1 MALIYVGID
10 EAGYGPLLGPLCVG
24 MAAVRLD
31 SWDPAGGGAGSG
43 GAPDLWATLAGA
55 VCREASDKARR
66 IAVNDSK
73 ALKLANSSAKKHPL
87 THLERGVLA
96 FVLCRES
103 EEACAELSECPSSDG
118 EFLGLVGAECPPQAW
133 YGEGVGRVG
142 GAAGAFPV
150 GHTREQIAIAK
161 SVLGAELER
170 AGVAVLE
177 MNCRVIDEH
186 AFNEIVE
193 RAGTKAATTELGLSE
208 HLQTAWERWGAMGVS
223 DGGAVRVVCDRQSG
237 RADYT
242 SLIQRALPG
251 AEVRETHR
259 SAEASRYEVR
269 SAERAGEQRLM
280 HVLFLTE
287 SEKQHLPVALA
298 SMLAK
303 LTRETL
309 MGRLNRHFAARMPE
323 LKPTAGYRQDGWRW
337 IEEGVRG
344 GAIGADERKALIRRA

>member
-1 MALIYVGID
+1 IYVGID

-24 MAAVRLD
+24 MAALRLD
-31 SWDPAGGGAGSG
+31 RWDAEGGGA
-43 GAPDLWATLAGA
+43 APDLWTTLGGA

-133 YGEGVGRVG
+133 YGEGPEA
-142 GAAGAFPV
+142 GAAGSVFPV
-150 GHTREQIAIAK
+150 GHTREQIAIAR

-208 HLQTAWERWGAMGVS
+208 HLQTAWERWGAVGVS

-269 SAERAGEQRLM
+269 GDGAGGELRLM

>member
-1 MALIYVGID
+1 MSLVYVGID

-24 MAAVRLD
+24 MAAVRVD
-31 SWDPAGGGAGSG
+31 GWDAESGGG
-43 GAPDLWATLAGA
+43 GAPDLWAALAGA
-55 VCREASDKARR
+55 VCREAGDRARR

-73 ALKLANSSAKKHPL
+73 ALKLANSSTKRHPL

-103 EEACAELSECPSSDG
+103 EEACAELSACPCSDG
-118 EFLGLVGAECPPQAW
+118 EFLGLVGAECPGQAW
-133 YGEGVGRVG
+133 YREDGASGGV
-142 GAAGAFPV
+142 FPV
-150 GHTREQIAIAK
+150 GHTPEQIGIAR

-170 AGVAVLE
+170 AGVSVLE
-177 MNCRVIDEH
+177 TACFVMDEG
-186 AFNEIVE
+186 AFNEVVE
-193 RAGTKAATTELGLSE
+193 RAGTKAATTEVGLSG
-208 HLQTAWERWGAMGVS
+208 HLRTAWERWGEVGAVGGGGGGG
-223 DGGAVRVVCDRQSG
+223 GGAVRVVCDRQSG
-237 RADYT
+237 RADY
-242 SLIQRALPG
+242 SELLARALPR

-269 SAERAGEQRLM
+269 EGEARRM

-309 MGRLNRHFAARMPE
+309 MGRLNRYFAARIPG

-344 GAIGADERKALIRRA
+344 GAISEEERRGLIRRA